1 MDKLFVILGSSIF
14 VLLGSAHLVMTMFT
28 NKFEARDAQLT
39 EDMKR
44 VSPILTRRTSMWN
57 AWKGFN
63 MSHSLGAILF
73 GSFFIIVALENYQ
86 YLKTSVALNVVLIIV
101 PLIFLVLAIKYWFDK
116 PRNGIL
122 VGLSL
127 ILLSFAMRIHV

>member
-1 MDKLFVILGSSIF
+1 
-14 VLLGSAHLVMTMFT
+14 
-28 NKFEARDAQLT
+28 
-39 EDMKR
+39 
-44 VSPILTRRTSMWN
+44 MWN
-57 AWKGFN
+57 ARKGFN